1 MIVFQQIRN
10 ATVKLQYPGGT
21 FMIDPWLADACDP
34 IEREQAVATRR
45 FIPKPVCPLPALVR
59 TLTGDVDWFLMTHCH
74 PDHFSADHLPAD
86 APLVCQSEA
95 DVGEVARL
103 EFTNVRRFRDGVMR
117 FGDITVYR
125 VEARHGENEETAV
138 AMGPGSGF
146 VFECPGEK
154 TVYVA
159 GDTVYY
165 DGVRAVVER
174 FQPDVIVVNAC
185 DARWKYGRLIMNA
198 EDVMKTC
205 ACAPDSLVI
214 ASHMEAVSH
223 AHLSRKQLRAAL
235 TGSPYAGQVRIP
247 EDGESIAL

>member
-21 FMIDPWLADACDP
+21 FMIDPWLTDACDP

-45 FIPKPVCPLPALVR
+45 FIPKPVCPLPAPVGALVC
-59 TLTGDVDWFLMTHCH
+59 DVDWFLLTHCH

-103 EFTNVRRFRDGVMR
+103 GFTNVRRFRDGVMR

-138 AMGPGSGF
+138 AMGPCSGF

-159 GDTVYY
+159 GDTVYC
-165 DGVRAVVER
+165 DGVRAVIER

-223 AHLSRKQLRAAL
+223 AHLSRKQLREAL

-247 EDGESIAL
+247 EGGESIAI

>member
-1 MIVFQQIRN
+1 
-10 ATVKLQYPGGT
+10 
-21 FMIDPWLADACDP
+21 
-34 IEREQAVATRR
+34 
-45 FIPKPVCPLPALVR
+45 
-59 TLTGDVDWFLMTHCH
+59 
-74 PDHFSADHLPAD
+74 
-86 APLVCQSEA
+86 
-95 DVGEVARL
+95 
-103 EFTNVRRFRDGVMR
+103 MR
-117 FGDITVYR
+117 FGDIMVYR

-138 AMGPGSGF
+138 AMGPCAGF

-165 DGVRAVVER
+165 DGVRAVIER

-223 AHLSRKQLRAAL
+223 AHLSRKQLREAL

>member
-21 FMIDPWLADACDP
+21 FMIDPWLTDACDP
-34 IEREQAVATRR
+34 IEREQAVAARR
-45 FIPKPVCPLPALVR
+45 FIPKPVCPLPVPAEA
-59 TLTGDVDWFLMTHCH
+59 LTGDVDWFLLTHCH

-103 EFTNVRRFRDGVMR
+103 GFTNVRRFRDGAMR
-117 FGDITVYR
+117 FGDIMVYR

-165 DGVRAVVER
+165 DGVRAVIER

-185 DARWKYGRLIMNA
+185 DARWKHGRLIMNA

-223 AHLSRKQLRAAL
+223 AHLSRKQLREAL
-235 TGSPYAGQVRIP
+235 TGSSYAGQVRIP
-247 EDGESIAL
+247 EDGESIAI

>member
-1 MIVFQQIRN
+1 M
-10 ATVKLQYPGGT
+10 
-21 FMIDPWLADACDP
+21 D
-34 IEREQAVATRR
+34 
-45 FIPKPVCPLPALVR
+45 
-59 TLTGDVDWFLMTHCH
+59 
-74 PDHFSADHLPAD
+74 
-86 APLVCQSEA
+86 
-95 DVGEVARL
+95 
-103 EFTNVRRFRDGVMR
+103 
-117 FGDITVYR
+117 
-125 VEARHGENEETAV
+125 
-138 AMGPGSGF
+138 PGSGF

-165 DGVRAVVER
+165 DGVRAVIER

-198 EDVMKTC
+198 EDMMKTC

-223 AHLSRKQLRAAL
+223 AHLSRKQLREAL
-235 TGSPYAGQVRIP
+235 TGSSYAGQVRIP